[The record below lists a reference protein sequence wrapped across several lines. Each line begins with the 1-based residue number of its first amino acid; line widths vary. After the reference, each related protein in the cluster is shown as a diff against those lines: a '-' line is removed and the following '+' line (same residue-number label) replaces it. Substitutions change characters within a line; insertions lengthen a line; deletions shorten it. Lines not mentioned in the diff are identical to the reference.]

1 MSDLQAEQAEIRE
14 ELALLLGAVV
24 RTGCGILAKHHT
36 ACQGVLH
43 TPSEY
48 IKVMALTH

>member
-1 MSDLQAEQAEIRE
+1 MSHLQAEQPKIRE

-24 RTGCGILAKHHT
+24 SAGCGILAKHHT

-43 TPSEY
+43 TPPKC
-48 IKVMALTH
+48 IKVIALTQ